1 MYIKEVIPSLI
12 KDSKGDKTFQIEIK
26 TYNGKYIS
34 SAPSGT
40 SKGKHEVANYNQ
52 KGIEHSLLMMRAFS
66 RTLEGKNFIIKK
78 IEDLKKN
85 SDNQSNYHV
94 NISMTFT
101 FVIFFKNDHKN

>member
-40 SKGKHEVANYNQ
+40 SKGKHEVAN
-52 KGIEHSLLMMRAFS
+52 
-66 RTLEGKNFIIKK
+66 
-78 IEDLKKN
+78 
-85 SDNQSNYHV
+85 
-94 NISMTFT
+94 
-101 FVIFFKNDHKN
+101 